1 MKFLNVSIAILL
13 LAGLTFSSCDQDVL
27 RIDGEGPIVTETL
40 QVPDFRGINL
50 EEGADVVITQGS
62 VQEVV
67 ATGHGNIIDRLKT
80 NVSGD
85 VWDIDFE
92 NGRYG
97 DYELTIYITVPDLE
111 EVLLS
116 GAGDIIV
123 NDFTDQG
130 NLDLSISGS
139 GEIFLNQFDG
149 PDYLD
154 INISGS
160 GSITAQN
167 DIPSVKKTDIRIS
180 GSGNYFGF
188 AVNTDE
194 CDVVIPGSGVCEVFV
209 NDVLDVTISG
219 SGMVYYKGNPSINQ
233 TITGS
238 GTIVNAN

>member
-13 LAGLTFSSCDQDVL
+13 LAGLTFTSCDQDVL

-40 QVPDFRGINL
+40 QVSDFRGINL

-85 VWDIDFE
+85 VCDIDFE

-116 GAGDIIV
+116 GAGDIVI

-149 PDYLD
+149 LEYLD

-167 DIPSVKKTDIRIS
+167 DIPNLTEN
-180 GSGNYFGF
+180 GYQ
-188 AVNTDE
+188 
-194 CDVVIPGSGVCEVFV
+194 
-209 NDVLDVTISG
+209 
-219 SGMVYYKGNPSINQ
+219 NQ
-233 TITGS
+233 RFWQLLWICS
-238 GTIVNAN
+238 QY